1 MSAQFNVKGANPASV
16 DLLSVTLG
24 LPRFIATTLV
34 ARGIDSLP
42 AAQRFFHPSLDRDWL
57 NPYIIPGLEEV
68 VDDLERAIRQHRHI
82 LVFGDFDLDG
92 ISATTVLTRGLRGL
106 GATVTPFIPRRFD
119 EGYGLSVEAFDR
131 ALKQDSDIEVIV
143 TVDCGIA
150 CRDAAAAIRA
160 RGVDV
165 LITDHHEP
173 ADLVPL
179 DVPVADPKIDE
190 ECPSTILAGVGVAC
204 KLLQALGGRMGQP
217 HLWREFVDF
226 AAMGTVADLMPMR
239 DENRALVEAGL
250 SLINNAPRPCIAA
263 LLGTSGA
270 VDKAVTATNLSFSLI
285 PRLNAAGRMGDA
297 DLALRLLMTD
307 DFDEAC
313 KLAGELEEMN
323 DLRRKIESEL
333 SEIASEKASAVFRN
347 QRALVVWGENWHE
360 GVKGIV
366 ASRLVSKYG
375 VPSFLFSIEGDEARG
390 SGRSVGR
397 VNLFKAVESCQDL
410 LTRFGGHDAAVG
422 VTLPKANLL
431 EFTRRLCA
439 YMDQLDAEDFSPRL
453 DIDAIV
459 DLSDLSLSS
468 VEMLD
473 ALAPFGQENQQPVFL
488 ARNVMLSSCRAV
500 GADKNHFSCTLT
512 NGRSSVSG
520 IMFHCPDIDK
530 LMATETVVDAAFQLQ
545 IDEWRGRRSVKAMLK
560 SLTPV
565 CMCAGLA
572 ACLNDTNV
580 QFVSDLYES
589 ADVELN
595 EDVARCL
602 GAIRAEELGLES
614 RRDRWS
620 RHAASDPV
628 ALREAVVKA
637 IIATNALHDSQRK
650 ALEYLEA
657 GHSTLAIMATGRGKS
672 LIFQVHAATRA
683 LCKGEASLFVY
694 PLRALIADQAFY
706 ISRSLE
712 QFGVKA
718 ARLTGESSPE
728 ERRAVAQGL
737 ANGQIDIVLTTPE
750 YLCYHADEIGRTR
763 RFSFVVVDEAHHIGG
778 ARAGNRAAY
787 AQIGAA
793 IAKLGD
799 PVILALTATAT
810 DGVASDILDT
820 LPIEKCVFDEASRE
834 NLVIDDQRNIR
845 NRDGYLANIVASG
858 EKTVVYVNS
867 REQSVGLARQ
877 LRRRLPHMAPL
888 IGFYNAGLTREQRMQ
903 VEKLFRSGAL
913 TVLVSTSA
921 FGEGVNIPN
930 IRHVVLYHL
939 PFNEIEFNQ
948 MAGRAGR
955 DGDPSVIHL
964 LFGRQD
970 AQINQRI
977 LADITPDHEVMA
989 QVYRRLRQMQREC
1002 AGQSFGVVS
1011 DELANLASD
1020 YAHNVSPASAECGVT
1035 VFREL
1040 GLIDTK
1046 TTYTMGHMT
1055 RTVHVNEGAG
1065 RVKLT
1070 DSVRY
1075 REGLDERRVF
1085 DDFCEWAL
1093 RADGSALRIR
1103 ISRPIVPEDRPDTIE
1118 ESDTDE

>member
-1 MSAQFNVKGANPASV
+1 MSAQFNVRGANPASV
-16 DLLSVTLG
+16 DLLSAALG

-34 ARGIDSLP
+34 ARGIDTLP
-42 AAQRFFHPSLDRDWL
+42 AAQKFFHPSLDRDWL

-68 VDDLERAIRQHRHI
+68 ADDLERALRQQRHI

-92 ISATTVLTRGLRGL
+92 ISATTVLTRGLREL
-106 GATVTPFIPRRFD
+106 GGTVTPFIPRRFD
-119 EGYGLSVEAFDR
+119 EGYGLSVAAFER
-131 ALKQDSDIEVIV
+131 ALERDPDIELIV

-150 CRDAAAAIRA
+150 CREAVSAIRA

-179 DVPVADPKIDE
+179 DVPVADPKMDE
-190 ECPSTILAGVGVAC
+190 ECPSDILAGVGVAC
-204 KLLQALGGRMGQP
+204 KLLQALGGRMGKP
-217 HLWREFVDF
+217 HLWRSFVDF

-239 DENRALVEAGL
+239 DENRALVSEGL
-250 SLINNAPRPCIAA
+250 AVINSAPRPCIAA

-270 VDKAVTATNLSFSLI
+270 ADKAVTATNLSFSLV

-297 DLALRLLMTD
+297 ELALRLLMTD

-333 SEIASEKASAVFRN
+333 SEVASDKAEAVYRG
-347 QRALVVWGENWHE
+347 QRALVVWGEGWHE

-375 VPSFLFSIEGDEARG
+375 VPSLLFSIDGDEARG

-422 VTLPKANLL
+422 VTLPKENLPA
-431 EFTRRLCA
+431 FNSRLCA
-439 YMDQLDAEDFSPRL
+439 YMAALEPEDFCPRL
-453 DIDAIV
+453 DIDALV
-459 DLSDLSLSS
+459 DLSDLSLSA
-468 VEMLD
+468 VEALD
-473 ALAPFGQENQQPVFL
+473 TLAPFGQENLQPVFL
-488 ARNVMLSSCRAV
+488 ARNVMLSGCRAV
-500 GADKNHFSCTLT
+500 GADKNHFSCSLT
-512 NGRSSVSG
+512 NGRVSVSG
-520 IMFHCPDIDK
+520 IMFHCADIDK
-530 LMATETVVDAAFQLQ
+530 LMATDTVVDAAFQLQ
-545 IDEWRGRRSVKAMLK
+545 IDEWRGRRTVKAMLK
-560 SLTPV
+560 SIMPV
-565 CMCAGLA
+565 RMCSCLA
-572 ACLNDTNV
+572 ACLNDESV

-589 ADVELN
+589 ADAELG
-595 EDVARCL
+595 EDFAHCM
-602 GAIRAEELGLES
+602 GAIRAEELGREM
-614 RRDRWS
+614 RRDHWS
-620 RHAASDPV
+620 RYASAEPA
-628 ALREAVVKA
+628 ALRDA
-637 IIATNALHDSQRK
+637 IVESIIGSGRLHESQLRALD
-650 ALEYLEA
+650 YLE
-657 GHSTLAIMATGRGKS
+657 HDLSTLAIMATGRGKS

-683 LCKGEASLFVY
+683 LQRGEASLFVY

-712 QFGVKA
+712 PFGVKA
-718 ARLTGESSPE
+718 ARLTGESTPE
-728 ERRAVAQGL
+728 ERMAIAKGL
-737 ANGQIDIVLTTPE
+737 ALGQIDIILTTPE
-750 YLCYHADEIGRTR
+750 YLCFHAAELARMR
-763 RFSFVVVDEAHHIGG
+763 RFSFVVIDESHHIGG

-787 AQIGAA
+787 ARIGEA
-793 IAKLGD
+793 ISSFGN
-799 PVILALTATAT
+799 PVVLALTATAT
-810 DGVASDILDT
+810 DGVAGDILET
-820 LPIEKCVFDEASRE
+820 LPIEKCVFDEASRD
-834 NLVIDDQRNIR
+834 NLIIDDQRNLR

-867 REQSVGLARQ
+867 REQSIALARQ

-888 IGFYNAGLTREQRMQ
+888 IGFYNAGLTRDQRMQ
-903 VEKLFRSGAL
+903 IERLFRSGAL

-955 DGDPSVIHL
+955 DGNPAIIHL
-964 LFGRQD
+964 LFGRND
-970 AQINQRI
+970 IQINQRI
-977 LADITPDHEVMA
+977 LADMTPDHDVMA
-989 QVYRRLRQMQREC
+989 QVYRRLRQMQRERT
-1002 AGQSFGVVS
+1002 GQSFGVEA
-1011 DELANLASD
+1011 DELARSASD
-1020 YAHNVSPASAECGVT
+1020 RSHEVTPASVECGVA
-1035 VFREL
+1035 VFGEL
-1040 GLIDTK
+1040 GLIDAQ
-1046 TTYTMGHMT
+1046 TTYTMGRMT
-1055 RTVHVNEGAG
+1055 RTVRVCEGAN
-1065 RVKLT
+1065 RVELT

-1093 RADGSALRIR
+1093 RSDGSTLRVR
-1103 ISRPIVPEDRPDTIE
+1103 ISRPIVPEDRPDTHE
-1118 ESDTDE
+1118 GGEVDE